1 MDLEAEIA
9 ALRAEVETLKAGLSE
24 ARSSDP
30 GGFGPDMGLPLTPL
44 GGEQG
49 AFRWE
54 GDKITH
60 CNFQFGR
67 EVHSIGYVQASGD
80 GTYWLKVPHDTPARA
95 SVVTTQ
101 ETSDLTKTVIPLF
114 RVEDGEI
121 AEDYRGMPVIP
132 VRE

>member
-1 MDLEAEIA
+1 MDPQAEIA
-9 ALRAEVETLKAGLSE
+9 MLRAELEALRAQVVDLQSAGG
-24 ARSSDP
+24 D
-30 GGFGPDMGLPLTPL
+30 GFGPDMGLPLTPL

-67 EVHSIGYVQASGD
+67 TVLSLGVVQASGD
-80 GTYWLKVPHDTPARA
+80 GTYWLKVPHDTPAAA

-101 ETSDLTKTVIPLF
+101 ETSDLTKTVVPLF
-114 RVEDGEI
+114 RVDDGEI